1 VIRLLLDQGLPRS
14 AASFLG
20 ASGYDALHVADIG
33 LACASDAE
41 IIEHAR
47 DTGRVIVTLD
57 ADFHRL
63 LTVSSAARPAVIRS
77 EGLRGRAVAE
87 LILRVIG
94 RLGARIEQGA
104 CRHRHRAQHSRA
116 PAAHHLTSR
125 RRLGS

>member
-1 VIRLLLDQGLPRS
+1 MIRLLLDQGLPRS
-14 AASFLG
+14 ATSFLG
-20 ASGYDALHVADIG
+20 ASGCDAKHVADIG

-47 DTGRVIVTLD
+47 TTRRVIVTLD

-63 LTVSSAARPAVIRS
+63 LAVSRATGPSVVRIRR

-94 RLGARIEQGA
+94 RLGTRIEQGLA
-104 CRHRHRAQHSRA
+104 VTVTVTERSIRV
-116 PAAHHLTSR
+116 
-125 RRLGS
+125 RRLPII